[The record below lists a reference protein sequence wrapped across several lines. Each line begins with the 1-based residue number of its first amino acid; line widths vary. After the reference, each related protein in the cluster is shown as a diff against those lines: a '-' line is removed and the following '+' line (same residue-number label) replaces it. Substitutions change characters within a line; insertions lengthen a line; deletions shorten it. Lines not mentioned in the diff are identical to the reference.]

1 MVSIAPK
8 IQSAPPIVEEITEE
22 IAMPLRL
29 KGSDDTEQRVTY
41 LNRTWEQF
49 KLLEQGLDGLTG
61 LRLFYFDEKVEI
73 LMPGRNH
80 ELFTEVIALLVQVFL
95 LARGLEFTPTGSMTR
110 EEEGSGSAEPD
121 KSYEFG
127 ELKLAIEVMVTSGS
141 INKLNLYKV
150 LGFHEVWFWEDGL
163 LVVYHLRED
172 VYEKVDRSQIPELV
186 EIQLDVLSQCILIG
200 ETSRVHACKKFLAA
214 HPNVST

>member
-1 MVSIAPK
+1 MVAIAPK
-8 IQSAPPIVEEITEE
+8 IQPALPIVEEKPSRGES
-22 IAMPLRL
+22 
-29 KGSDDTEQRVTY
+29 SDATEQRVTY
-41 LNRTWEQF
+41 SDRTWEQF
-49 KLLEQGLDGLTG
+49 KLLEQGLEGLTG
-61 LRLFYFDEKVEI
+61 HRLFYFDGKVEI

-80 ELFTEVIALLVQVFL
+80 ELFTEVIALLIQGFL
-95 LARGLEFTPTGSMTR
+95 LARDLEFTPTGSMTR
-110 EEEGSGSAEPD
+110 EEEGSGSAQPD

-127 ELKLAIEVMVTSGS
+127 EFKLAIEVIVTSGS

-150 LGFHEVWFWEDGL
+150 LGFHEVWFWEDRL
-163 LVVYHLRED
+163 LVVYHLQED